1 MLNSSL
7 DVVPKFFLPEKEFA
21 KTFPYG
27 EGLFLSIRSAIL
39 PVKPTLPACL
49 ADRKIQ
55 FNRKDESRSGY
66 LLLEI
71 PDNYLFLAHSA
82 PSGALVFLG
91 DGAVAG
97 RSDVADAAAFLHA
110 HQRTIRAFGHDK
122 YHVSSLWMRVLALD
136 VGGKGDFLTVVVP
149 LRAGQADGL
158 LEAGLTMGAQDFDRC
173 VIAERF
179 LHGLLSVAGLGAMA
193 AFGTGGGNGE
203 FLGHRRFSWCCW
215 GCKQTTNSMISA
227 QGPRVKAKSRVGEDG
242 LYVWDGLKI

>member
-7 DVVPKFFLPEKEFA
+7 DVVPQNFSFRKKSLQRLPPMGKDCFCQSEAPSF
-21 KTFPYG
+21 
-27 EGLFLSIRSAIL
+27 
-39 PVKPTLPACL
+39 PVKSTLPACL
-49 ADRKIQ
+49 ADRKLH
-55 FNRKDESRSGY
+55 FNRKDESRPGY
-66 LLLEI
+66 RLLEI

-82 PSGALVFLG
+82 PRGAFVFLG

-122 YHVSSLWMRVLALD
+122 YHVSSLWMGVLALD

-158 LEAGLTMGAQDFDRC
+158 LEAGLTMSAQDFDRC

-203 FLGHRRFSWCCW
+203 FLGHGFLL
-215 GCKQTTNSMISA
+215 
-227 QGPRVKAKSRVGEDG
+227 VLLG
-242 LYVWDGLKI
+242 L